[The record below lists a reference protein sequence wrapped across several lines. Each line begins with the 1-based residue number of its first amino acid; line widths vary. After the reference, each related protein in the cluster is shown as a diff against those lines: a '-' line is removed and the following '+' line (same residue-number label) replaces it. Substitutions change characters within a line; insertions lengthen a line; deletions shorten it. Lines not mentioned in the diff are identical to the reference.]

1 MSRFKSAWMV
11 ILAGSV
17 LGALMAIL
25 MKLGNPPNMGVCAIC
40 FSRDIAGALGLHNI
54 ENLSYIR
61 PEIIGFILG
70 ATIAGLAARE
80 FKSVGGS
87 SPILRFIAG
96 AFMSI
101 GALVFLGC
109 PVRMMARI
117 SGGDPTALVG
127 LLGFTAG
134 IWIGV
139 RFLKAGFS
147 LGERREVSKANGW
160 VVPILCVGMLILLL
174 VKPSFITLSP
184 AGHAPLLISLGAGLV
199 IGILAQRSRL
209 CTAGGIRD
217 LFLMRDNHLFQG
229 ILAVLLFCFIGNLI
243 LGQFNPEA
251 HPVAHTDHLWNFLG
265 MVLVGLAAV
274 MIGGCPIRQMVL
286 AGYGNADSGFTF
298 LGIIVGAGFAHNFLL
313 AAKPTGVP
321 PNGMIAVIVGIVV
334 LLIIGFTNQE
344 KGHPPH
350 ANRSS

>member
-1 MSRFKSAWMV
+1 MSRFKPAWMV
-11 ILAGSV
+11 ILAGGV
-17 LGALMAIL
+17 LGLFMAIL

-40 FSRDIAGALGLHNI
+40 FSRDVAGALGLHRI

-61 PEIIGFILG
+61 PEIIGFVLG
-70 ATIAGLAARE
+70 AAIAGLASGE
-80 FKSVGGS
+80 FKPVGGS
-87 SPILRFIAG
+87 SPMIRFVAG

-109 PVRMMARI
+109 PVRMLARI

-127 LLGFTAG
+127 LLGFVAG

-139 RFLKAGFS
+139 GFLKSGYS

-160 VVPILCVGMLILLL
+160 VVPILCVGLLILLL
-174 VKPSFITLSP
+174 VKPSFITLSET
-184 AGHAPLLISLGAGLV
+184 GHAPLFVSLGAGLI

-217 LFLMRDNHLFQG
+217 LFLMRSGHLFQG
-229 ILAVLLFCFIGNLI
+229 ILAVLVLCFVGNLI
-243 LGQFNPEA
+243 LGQFNPGA
-251 HPVAHTDHLWNFLG
+251 YPIAHTDHLWSFLG

-274 MIGGCPIRQMVL
+274 LIGGCPMRQMVL
-286 AGYGNADSGFTF
+286 AGFGNADSGFTF
-298 LGIIVGAGFAHNFLL
+298 LGIIFGAGFAHNFLL
-313 AAKPTGVP
+313 AAKPAGVP

-334 LLIIGFTNQE
+334 LMIIGFTNRE
-344 KGHPPH
+344 KVRRTNS
-350 ANRSS
+350 A